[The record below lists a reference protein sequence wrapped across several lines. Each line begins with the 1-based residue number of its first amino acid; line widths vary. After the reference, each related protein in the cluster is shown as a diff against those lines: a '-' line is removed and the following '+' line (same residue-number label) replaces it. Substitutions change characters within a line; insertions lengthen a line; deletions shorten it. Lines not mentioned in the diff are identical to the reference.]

1 MAKFGRTRIYAKLN
15 TFVGF
20 VLIIVCDIQLLKMV
34 DGGQAV
40 DIKGVSER
48 SLMKHIKKLFLS
60 LGLKES
66 GDRVFLLT
74 SNARPC
80 LEVVGPLI
88 HAHIEPK
95 EQQNDASV
103 PANEDLEAVD
113 CGQVMDEG
121 NVAGPC
127 PEDATTAPRRR

>member
-1 MAKFGRTRIYAKLN
+1 
-15 TFVGF
+15 
-20 VLIIVCDIQLLKMV
+20 MV

-48 SLMKHIKKLFLS
+48 SLMKHVKKLFIS

-74 SNARPC
+74 SNARPS

-95 EQQNDASV
+95 EQRNDPSV
-103 PANEDLEAVD
+103 PANGDVE
-113 CGQVMDEG
+113 CGQVMDES

-127 PEDATTAPRRR
+127 PEDDATAPRRR

>member
-1 MAKFGRTRIYAKLN
+1 MI
-15 TFVGF
+15 V
-20 VLIIVCDIQLLKMV
+20 VCDTQLLQMV

-48 SLMKHIKKLFLS
+48 SLMKHVKKLFIS

-74 SNARPC
+74 SNARPS

-95 EQQNDASV
+95 EQQNDRSES
-103 PANEDLEAVD
+103 ANGDVE
-113 CGQVMDEG
+113 CGQVMDES

-127 PEDATTAPRRR
+127 PEDDATAPRRR